1 MAHCPEKKEEK
12 GQEVSKGLPKKV
24 GPEKGLPQKLL
35 VLKKGFHKRLLVLKK
50 GFQKSHR
57 VLQKGISKL
66 YSSLFKKAK
75 EPAETTRFSRKKC
88 GGILVAEP
96 TNLI

>member
-1 MAHCPEKKEEK
+1 M
-12 GQEVSKGLPKKV
+12 SKGLPKKV

-66 YSSLFKKAK
+66 YSSLLKKAK